1 MTVNQSIE
9 EVKSS
14 YLVKVAL
21 EIVITLVDDSPGLLY
36 NAIQKPLEELTEEE
50 MQQFYISLKEVIKE
64 QLYEYIDN
72 DLLVDLFNNIDTSSV
87 SKIS

>member
-1 MTVNQSIE
+1 MAVNESVE

-21 EIVITLVDDSPGLLY
+21 EIVVTLVDDSPSLLY

-50 MQQFYISLKEVIKE
+50 MQQFYISLKEVVKE

-72 DLLVDLFNNIDTSSV
+72 DLLVDLFNNIDTYSV

>member
-21 EIVITLVDDSPGLLY
+21 EIVITLVDDSHGLLY

-50 MQQFYISLKEVIKE
+50 MQQFYISLKEVVKE

>member
-1 MTVNQSIE
+1 VAVNESVE

-21 EIVITLVDDSPGLLY
+21 EIVVTLVDDSPSLLY

-50 MQQFYISLKEVIKE
+50 MQQFYISLKEVVKE

-72 DLLVDLFNNIDTSSV
+72 DLLVDLFNNIDTYSV